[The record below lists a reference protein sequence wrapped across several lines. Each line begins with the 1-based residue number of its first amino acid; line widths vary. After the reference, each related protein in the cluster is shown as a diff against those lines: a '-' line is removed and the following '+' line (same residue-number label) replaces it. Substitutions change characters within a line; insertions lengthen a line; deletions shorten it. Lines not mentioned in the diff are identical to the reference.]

1 MPHRLEVGAVWE
13 VTQPTGLA
21 GHSNY
26 DGHLSAHVLPQG
38 EKVILVEIPIFQPQ
52 NIQYV
57 KVLDT
62 QGLKISI
69 SISAFFWGAHPCESS

>member
-52 NIQYV
+52 NIPIC
-57 KVLDT
+57 
-62 QGLKISI
+62 QGPRYPRTKDFNI
-69 SISAFFWGAHPCESS
+69 H